1 MVTSVLSRAR
11 SWPLKFTESARSSN
25 ASVIVSERL
34 GGRELDRE
42 REAGQ
47 PELKIG
53 EIKAITPFGRWW
65 IAA

>member
-34 GGRELDRE
+34 RGRELDRE

-47 PELKIG
+47 IG